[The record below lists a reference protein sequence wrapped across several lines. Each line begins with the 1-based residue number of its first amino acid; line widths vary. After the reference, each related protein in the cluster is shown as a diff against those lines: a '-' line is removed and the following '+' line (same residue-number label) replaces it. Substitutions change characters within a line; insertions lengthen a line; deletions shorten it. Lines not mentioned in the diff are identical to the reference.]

1 MFQLEKGKNAMR
13 KLLLATTKNLFATA
27 CVLISLVSAAQAQGF
42 RVTQTFLKAD
52 DGRMSGPCPM
62 KVVFEGYI
70 TVDGPGTVA
79 YTFTRSDG
87 ATAPIYKIEFKQA
100 GSQSITTDWTLG
112 DQRDLPSYSGW
123 QAIKIISPNELE
135 SSHET
140 GAFSIACSPAK
151 AGIGEQT
158 TVSNVSG
165 NVKGS
170 GTGNPGSGNARRG
183 VAGVIPSVPPAARCY
198 LVTLNGFTVNHA
210 TSDDVLQRDGAGDEV
225 YLNTPVV
232 FRVSSSGVRIV
243 SAGAFGP
250 GYGERRANESGRI
263 QAGHATPNGGL
274 RTGDSFPSDT
284 PWRRDSISV
293 GLGIPYRFYEGPIV
307 PGELLVVVPSLW
319 EWDGA
324 YNNMSQNYGDMVNDL
339 RVHISAWI
347 NNEGYDGFIH
357 RMLSGGNMPVVKTFS
372 ELGLRLSASIG
383 LDPFNPGPRPIGM
396 RLPRGQ
402 GDLAF
407 FDPQILF
414 LTAEAADYMTRNDA
428 HRLGAGVMPFRYRD
442 DVDLEGDYTLYLQ
455 TEHADCRRP

>member
-158 TVSNVSG
+158 TVTNVSG

-170 GTGNPGSGNARRG
+170 GTGNPGSGNARLHVATSSRSTASLSIMRRLTTCFNATAPAMKFTSHSRG
-183 VAGVIPSVPPAARCY
+183 VPR
-198 LVTLNGFTVNHA
+198 
-210 TSDDVLQRDGAGDEV
+210 LQQRRQD
-225 YLNTPVV
+225 
-232 FRVSSSGVRIV
+232 S
-243 SAGAFGP
+243 
-250 GYGERRANESGRI
+250 ERRSFWTR
-263 QAGHATPNGGL
+263 L
-274 RTGDSFPSDT
+274 R
-284 PWRRDSISV
+284 
-293 GLGIPYRFYEGPIV
+293 
-307 PGELLVVVPSLW
+307 
-319 EWDGA
+319 
-324 YNNMSQNYGDMVNDL
+324 
-339 RVHISAWI
+339 
-347 NNEGYDGFIH
+347 
-357 RMLSGGNMPVVKTFS
+357 
-372 ELGLRLSASIG
+372 
-383 LDPFNPGPRPIGM
+383 
-396 RLPRGQ
+396 
-402 GDLAF
+402 
-407 FDPQILF
+407 
-414 LTAEAADYMTRNDA
+414 
-428 HRLGAGVMPFRYRD
+428 
-442 DVDLEGDYTLYLQ
+442 
-455 TEHADCRRP
+455 